1 MIFEVEFGTSA
12 FKERVHNVSFRKG
25 DRMSAI
31 PRVFEVERSK
41 KALIVAPQGD
51 AVSFRESD
59 IRDEL
64 RVLHGLI
71 DEPGIPNLVV
81 DLGNANYFG
90 SAIIGAIAELGEK
103 VVQSDGRINV
113 CNASEEMQRVLHALQ
128 LDSVWDQ
135 YPSRR
140 KALKALK
147 R

>member
-1 MIFEVEFGTSA
+1 MA
-12 FKERVHNVSFRKG
+12 
-25 DRMSAI
+25 AI
-31 PRVFEVERSK
+31 SRVFHVEQSK

-51 AVSFRESD
+51 AVGFRESD

-64 RVLHGLI
+64 RVLHNLI

-103 VVQSDGRINV
+103 VVKCDGRINV
-113 CNASEEMQRVLHALQ
+113 CKASEDMQRVLEVLR
-128 LDSVWDQ
+128 LDTVWDQ
-135 YPSRR
+135 YPSR
-140 KALKALK
+140 KKSLKALK